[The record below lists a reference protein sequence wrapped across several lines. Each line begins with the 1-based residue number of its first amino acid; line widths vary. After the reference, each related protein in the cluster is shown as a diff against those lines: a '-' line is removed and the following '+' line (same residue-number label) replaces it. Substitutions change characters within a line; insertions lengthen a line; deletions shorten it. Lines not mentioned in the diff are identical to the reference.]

1 VKVDKVAPK
10 GTFSSSE
17 IDVFRVIKGHNNDPF
32 ENASGNILE
41 LYAGLALVAPCYF
54 LDDLLYTKNAKDK
67 EKN

>member
-1 VKVDKVAPK
+1 VKIEKVSPK

-17 IDVFRVIKGHNNDPF
+17 IEHCRVIKGHNNDLF
-32 ENASGNILE
+32 ENASGYIRDIN
-41 LYAGLALVAPCYF
+41 AGLALVAPCYF

>member
-1 VKVDKVAPK
+1 MKVDKVAPK

-17 IDVFRVIKGHNNDPF
+17 IDVFRVIKGHNNHLF
-32 ENASGNILE
+32 ENASGYIRE
-41 LYAGLALVAPCYF
+41 LNAGLALVAPCYF